1 MEKEVADLEEDV
13 GAMEKEVAD
22 MEGNVGA
29 MEKEVADIE
38 RYFIAM
44 EKEVVGLEGDV
55 ADMDF
60 ASCSSNLELHTGAI
74 PYLSS
79 ARLTKSLKFYHPYQ
93 VVYKLVACANG
104 AVGAFAEN
112 ENSGVASVLLELASC
127 NDLEGFQKAVEEHK
141 VKLDVSGAWYCR
153 QHGTGRM
160 VTEQRTPLM
169 VAALYGSMDVVNH
182 ILTCSSAMRGDINQK
197 CGRDGSSALHCA
209 AAGGSEFALDI
220 VKLLVDHG
228 ADMNVLDA
236 QGRRPANLIVK
247 FPKHPHL
254 KAELEMVLKLAKPK
268 LSLDLPDGLDYEA
281 FCEDNRFGV
290 AAGDGGFT
298 TVAQSSVCFQTLAL
312 ESPVMSPSSSSSP
325 RSAEVAAV
333 KVLGETSEK
342 VKEYPVDPSIP
353 DIKNS
358 MYTSDEFRMFSF
370 KVRPCSRAYSHDWTE
385 CPFVHPGEN
394 ARRRDPRRF
403 HYSCVPCPDFRKGTC
418 RRGDSCE
425 YAHGVFECWL
435 HPAQYRTR
443 LCKDGT
449 KCARRVCFFAH
460 TNEELR
466 PLYVSTGSAIP
477 SPRTTGSLDMA
488 SMSPPLA
495 PGSPSS
501 VLMMSP
507 FSASNPVHQQG
518 SLVTPPM
525 SPSSPSGSLP
535 SSWSQANIPALHLPG
550 AGLHSSRLRA
560 ALSAR
565 DISIEDDLGR
575 VPGFEGHSVTEFP
588 SLPSQVLSTQA
599 RLNAAVAAS
608 SCGTTSSRAN
618 KYRSLGLTV
627 APTNLED
634 LFASEMMSSPRSIVS
649 DSALLS
655 PIDSSM
661 HAFKSS
667 LLHSQL
673 QSEMQAQ
680 LQLQAQQVALDTQ
693 LQGSSF
699 LSSPTHKSSFSLG
712 RLSALGGL
720 DVDTTHEN
728 GASSSIPSA
737 MSVRAA
743 AFAHR
748 DNKSQ
753 SSRDLG
759 AGMTWS
765 DWGSPTG
772 KPEWGV
778 HGDDL
783 SKLRKSASFRFRKNE
798 DSDVLWEQKGVR
810 EGSPIAEAASALRSR
825 DESIGS
831 QRESGE
837 HHPVLGSW
845 IDNMQLDRIIA

>member
-1 MEKEVADLEEDV
+1 MC
-13 GAMEKEVAD
+13 
-22 MEGNVGA
+22 EGSD
-29 MEKEVADIE
+29 E
-38 RYFIAM
+38 
-44 EKEVVGLEGDV
+44 LST
-55 ADMDF
+55 
-60 ASCSSNLELHTGAI
+60 ASCSGHTKDDVAG
-74 PYLSS
+74 
-79 ARLTKSLKFYHPYQ
+79 SLVENGNPG
-93 VVYKLVACANG
+93 VV
-104 AVGAFAEN
+104 
-112 ENSGVASVLLELASC
+112 SILLELASS
-127 NDLEGFQKAVEEHK
+127 NDLEGFQKAVEEENA
-141 VKLDVSGAWYCR
+141 KLDVSGAWYCR
-153 QHGTGRM
+153 QYGTGRM

-169 VAALYGSMDVVNH
+169 VSALYGSWDVVNY
-182 ILTCSSAMRGDINQK
+182 ILTSSPSVRGDINRK
-197 CGRDGSSALHCA
+197 CGSDGSSALHCA
-209 AAGGSEFALDI
+209 AAGGLEVALDI
-220 VKLLVDHG
+220 VKLLLDHG
-228 ADMNVLDA
+228 ADLNSLDA
-236 QGRRPANLIVK
+236 QGRRPANAIAK

-254 KAELEMVLKLAKPK
+254 KAELEKVLKLVKPK

-281 FCEDNRFGV
+281 FFEYDPFGV
-290 AAGDGGFT
+290 AAGDGE
-298 TVAQSSVCFQTLAL
+298 VATAAYSSAACQMLAL
-312 ESPVMSPSSSSSP
+312 ESPIMSPSSLSSP
-325 RSAEVAAV
+325 TSAEVPAV
-333 KVLGETSEK
+333 KVPGEASEK

-507 FSASNPVHQQG
+507 FSASNQVHQQG

-535 SSWSQANIPALHLPG
+535 STWTQANIPALHLPG
-550 AGLHSSRLRA
+550 VGLHASRLRA

-565 DISIEDDLGR
+565 DISLEEDMGR
-575 VPGFEGHSVTEFP
+575 VPGFEGHSLTEFP

-608 SCGTTSSRAN
+608 SCGTASLRAN

-634 LFASEMMSSPRSIVS
+634 LFASEFMSSPRSIVS
-649 DSALLS
+649 DSAMLS
-655 PIDSSM
+655 PVDSPM

-680 LQLQAQQVALDTQ
+680 LQLQAHQVALDNH
-693 LQGSSF
+693 LQGSF
-699 LSSPTHKSSFSLG
+699 VSSPTHKSAVSLG
-712 RLSALGGL
+712 RSALGGL
-720 DVDTTHEN
+720 DVEKLDN
-728 GASSSIPSA
+728 GATFSIPSA
-737 MSVRAA
+737 MSARAA
-743 AFAHR
+743 AFAQR
-748 DNKSQ
+748 DIRSH

-783 SKLRKSASFRFRKNE
+783 SKLRKSASFRGRKNE
-798 DSDVLWEQKGVR
+798 DSDVLWEQKIIR
-810 EGSPIAEAASALRSR
+810 EGSPIAETASALHSC
-825 DESIGS
+825 DESANL
-831 QRESGE
+831 QKESGE

-845 IDNMQLDRIIA
+845 IDNMQPDRIIA

>member
-1 MEKEVADLEEDV
+1 MPTLDLE
-13 GAMEKEVAD
+13 A
-22 MEGNVGA
+22 
-29 MEKEVADIE
+29 
-38 RYFIAM
+38 
-44 EKEVVGLEGDV
+44 
-55 ADMDF
+55 
-60 ASCSSNLELHTGAI
+60 CCLELRMCEGSEQ
-74 PYLSS
+74 SS
-79 ARLTKSLKFYHPYQ
+79 AASFSGHSGDGEVTNSL
-93 VVYKLVACANG
+93 
-104 AVGAFAEN
+104 EN
-112 ENSGVASVLLELASC
+112 SSSGVASVLLELASS
-127 NDLEGFQKAVEEHK
+127 NDLEGFQQAAEDHAAQ
-141 VKLDVSGAWYCR
+141 LNVSGSWYCR

-160 VTEQRTPLM
+160 VMEQRTPLM
-169 VAALYGSMDVVNH
+169 VAALYGSLDVLSY
-182 ILTCSSAMRGDINQK
+182 ILKSNSAARGDVDQK
-197 CGRDGSSALHCA
+197 CGSDGSSALHCA
-209 AAGGSEFALDI
+209 AAGGSVFAVET
-220 VKLLVDHG
+220 VKLLLEYG
-228 ADMNVLDA
+228 ADLDILDS
-236 QGRRPANLIVK
+236 QGRRPADVIAKL
-247 FPKHPHL
+247 PRHPHL
-254 KAELEMVLKLAKPK
+254 KAELERVLKLAKPT
-268 LSLDLPDGLDYEA
+268 LSLDVPDGLDSEA
-281 FCEDNRFGV
+281 FTLTEAGEYGV
-290 AAGDGGFT
+290 VLSDGSGPE
-298 TVAQSSVCFQTLAL
+298 VAFSLAPFQSTAS
-312 ESPVMSPSSSSSP
+312 ESPVLSPSSSSSP
-325 RSAEVAAV
+325 KSVDAAAV
-333 KVLGETSEK
+333 KVSGEGAEK

-418 RRGDSCE
+418 RRGDGCE

-449 KCARRVCFFAH
+449 RCGRRVCFFAH
-460 TNEELR
+460 TTEELR
-466 PLYVSTGSAIP
+466 PLYVSTGSALP

-501 VLMMSP
+501 VLLMSP
-507 FSASNPVHQQG
+507 FQSSNPAHQQG

-535 SSWSQANIPALHLPG
+535 SSWSQSNMPVLHLPG
-550 AGLHSSRLRA
+550 VGLHTSRLRA

-565 DISIEDDLGR
+565 DISLEEDLGR
-575 VPGFEGHSVTEFP
+575 APGFEGHPVSEFP

-608 SCGTTSSRAN
+608 SCGSTSSRAN

-634 LFASEMMSSPRSIVS
+634 LFSSEMMSSPRSMMS
-649 DSALLS
+649 DSGLMS
-655 PIDSSM
+655 PIESPM
-661 HAFKSS
+661 HSFKSS

-673 QSEMQAQ
+673 QNEVQAQMQMQAQ
-680 LQLQAQQVALDTQ
+680 QAALDSQ
-693 LQGSSF
+693 LQGSPF
-699 LSSPTHKSSFSLG
+699 LCSPTHKSSFSLG

-720 DVDTTHEN
+720 DVERHDN
-728 GASSSIPSA
+728 CGASSLSSA
-737 MSVRAA
+737 MVSRAA
-743 AFAHR
+743 AFAQR
-748 DNKSQ
+748 DNRSH

-759 AGMTWS
+759 AGLTWS

-798 DSDVLWEQKGVR
+798 ESDLLWDQKGVK
-810 EGSPIAEAASALRSR
+810 EGPPIADAAATLHSGDDSAS
-825 DESIGS
+825 G
-831 QRESGE
+831 QTESGE
-837 HHPVLGSW
+837 HHTGLGSW
-845 IDNMQLDRIIA
+845 IENIHLDRVIA

>member
-1 MEKEVADLEEDV
+1 MCEGSEELDTSCSGDLEDGMVEVSGED
-13 GAMEKEVAD
+13 G
-22 MEGNVGA
+22 
-29 MEKEVADIE
+29 
-38 RYFIAM
+38 
-44 EKEVVGLEGDV
+44 
-55 ADMDF
+55 
-60 ASCSSNLELHTGAI
+60 HT
-74 PYLSS
+74 
-79 ARLTKSLKFYHPYQ
+79 
-93 VVYKLVACANG
+93 
-104 AVGAFAEN
+104 
-112 ENSGVASVLLELASC
+112 GVASVLLELASS
-127 NDLEGFQKAVEEHK
+127 NDVEALQKTVEERGA
-141 VKLDVSGAWYCR
+141 KLDVSGAWYCR

-160 VTEQRTPLM
+160 VMEQRTPLM
-169 VAALYGSMDVVNH
+169 VAALYGSMDAVKY
-182 ILTCSSAMRGDINQK
+182 ILNCYSAAQGDVNQK
-197 CGRDGSSALHCA
+197 CGSDGSSALHCA
-209 AAGGSEFALDI
+209 AAGGSDVALDI
-220 VKLLVDHG
+220 VKLLLDHE
-228 ADMNVLDA
+228 ADMNILDA
-236 QGRRPANLIVK
+236 QGRRPANVIAK
-247 FPKHPHL
+247 FPRHPHL
-254 KAELEMVLKLAKPK
+254 KAELERVLKLAKPK
-268 LSLDLPDGLDYEA
+268 LSLDLPDGLDFEA
-281 FCEDNRFGV
+281 FCEDGEFAV
-290 AAGDGGFT
+290 AASDEG
-298 TVAQSSVCFQTLAL
+298 APPSAYSSVAFQSLAL
-312 ESPVMSPSSSSSP
+312 ESPNMSPSSSSSP
-325 RSAEVAAV
+325 TSVEVAAV
-333 KVLGETSEK
+333 KVPGETTEK

-418 RRGDSCE
+418 RRGDTCE

-477 SPRTTGSLDMA
+477 SPRTTASLDMA

-507 FSASNPVHQQG
+507 FAGSNPVHQQG
-518 SLVTPPM
+518 SHVTPPM
-525 SPSSPSGSLP
+525 SPSSPSGALP
-535 SSWSQANIPALHLPG
+535 SSWSQSNMPALHLPG
-550 AGLHSSRLRA
+550 VGLHASRLRA

-565 DISIEDDLGR
+565 DISLEEDLGR
-575 VPGFEGHSVTEFP
+575 APGFEGHSVSEFP

-608 SCGTTSSRAN
+608 SCMTTSSRAN

-649 DSALLS
+649 DSAMLS
-655 PIDSSM
+655 PIESPM

-667 LLHSQL
+667 MLQSQL
-673 QSEMQAQ
+673 QNEVQAHMQ
-680 LQLQAQQVALDTQ
+680 LHAQQAGLDSQ

-699 LSSPTHKSSFSLG
+699 MSSPMHKSSFNLG
-712 RLSALGGL
+712 RVSAFGGL
-720 DVDTTHEN
+720 DVDKHDS
-728 GASSSIPSA
+728 GPSSLPSPMSI
-737 MSVRAA
+737 RAA
-743 AFAHR
+743 AFSQR
-748 DNKSQ
+748 DNRSH

-759 AGMTWS
+759 AGMAWS

-783 SKLRKSASFRFRKNE
+783 SKMRKSASFRYGKNE
-798 DSDVLWEQKGVR
+798 EPDLPWEQKIVR
-810 EGSPIAEAASALRSR
+810 EGSPVAEVASTLHAR
-825 DESIGS
+825 DETVNP
-831 QRESGE
+831 QRESAE

-845 IDNMQLDRIIA
+845 IDNMHMDRIIA